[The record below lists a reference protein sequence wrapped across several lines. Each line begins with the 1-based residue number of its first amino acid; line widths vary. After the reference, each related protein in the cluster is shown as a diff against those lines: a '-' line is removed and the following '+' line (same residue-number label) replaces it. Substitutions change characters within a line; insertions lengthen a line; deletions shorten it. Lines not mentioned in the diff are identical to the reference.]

1 MAISAFST
9 NQVCSFRYLPN
20 LTLEQMPRGEEELP
34 HLSKINLRQE
44 VCLVFY
50 RIWCGREEKMIPH
63 KRCRGIVPRGNK
75 IKVLPPLLFEAAE
88 LDELIAHHI
97 WVGGQPCSNR
107 IDRVLHDTRPILI
120 M

>member
-1 MAISAFST
+1 
-9 NQVCSFRYLPN
+9 
-20 LTLEQMPRGEEELP
+20 
-34 HLSKINLRQE
+34 
-44 VCLVFY
+44 
-50 RIWCGREEKMIPH
+50 MIPH

-97 WVGGQPCSNR
+97 WVGGQPCSDC